1 MSEHNRQFV
10 DDHFCGPASD
20 TSAEWPESRKPKA
33 ATVSVAAELDRLFPA
48 ADQLN
53 RFQDLRE
60 QTKRFAATL
69 LATVPP
75 GQQRE
80 DALQFLRRSVTA
92 AVLGIRMRGQR

>member
-1 MSEHNRQFV
+1 MTDNLTPQHK
-10 DDHFCGPASD
+10 
-20 TSAEWPESRKPKA
+20 PEVFSV
-33 ATVSVAAELDRLFPA
+33 TSVAAELDRLFPA
-48 ADQLN
+48 PSADQLN

-80 DALQFLRRSVTA
+80 DALVFLKRSVTA
-92 AVLGIRMRGQR
+92 AVLGICKAKKSQVHFHQRTERP

>member
-1 MSEHNRQFV
+1 MTANLAPQHK
-10 DDHFCGPASD
+10 
-20 TSAEWPESRKPKA
+20 PETFA
-33 ATVSVAAELDRLFPA
+33 VTSVAAELDRLFPA

-53 RFQDLRE
+53 RFHDLRE

-92 AVLGIRMRGQR
+92 AVLGIRMRGGE

>member
-1 MSEHNRQFV
+1 MTDNLAPQQK
-10 DDHFCGPASD
+10 
-20 TSAEWPESRKPKA
+20 PE
-33 ATVSVAAELDRLFPA
+33 SVAAELDRLFPA
-48 ADQLN
+48 PSADQLN
-53 RFQDLRE
+53 RFHDLRE

-92 AVLGIRMRGQR
+92 AVLGIRMRGSK